1 MKKLI
6 NSFKYAICGIFTAF
20 KEEKNMKVHVA
31 IMIIVIIAGI
41 LLKINMQEWII
52 CSILFGLVIASELF
66 NTAIEI
72 TVDLAMP
79 KKNENAKKA
88 KDVSAGAVL
97 INAIV
102 AIVIGGIIFIPKIY
116 EIIIK

>member
-31 IMIIVIIAGI
+31 IMLCVIIAGI
-41 LLKINMQEWII
+41 LLKISMQEWII
-52 CSILFGLVIASELF
+52 CVILFGLVIASELF
-66 NTAIEI
+66 NTAIEL

-79 KKNENAKKA
+79 EKNEIAKKA
-88 KDVSAGAVL
+88 KDIAAGAVL
-97 INAIV
+97 ITAIV
-102 AIVIGGIIFIPKIY
+102 AIVVGLIIFIPKIY
-116 EIIIK
+116 DIIIK

>member
-1 MKKLI
+1 MKKMI
-6 NSFKYAICGIFTAF
+6 NSFKYAICGICTAF

-31 IMIIVIIAGI
+31 LMLGVIIAGF
-41 LLKINMQEWII
+41 LLKINIQEWII
-52 CSILFGLVIASELF
+52 CVILFGLVIASELF

-79 KKNENAKKA
+79 KKNDNAKKA
-88 KDVSAGAVL
+88 KDISAGAVL

-102 AIVIGGIIFIPKIY
+102 AIVIGGIIFIPKIFL
-116 EIIIK
+116 IFNK

>member
-6 NSFKYAICGIFTAF
+6 NSFKYAICGILTAF

-31 IMIIVIIAGI
+31 IMVIVIVVGI
-41 LLKINMQEWII
+41 LLKINAQEWII
-52 CSILFGLVIASELF
+52 CVILFGLVIASELI

-88 KDVSAGAVL
+88 KDISAGAVL
-97 INAIV
+97 INTIV
-102 AIVIGGIIFIPKIY
+102 SIVIGLIIFVPKIFLLFN
-116 EIIIK
+116 K